1 MAEEKISKKYG
12 IRKILKEVIE
22 NELTKDEVIMKDD
35 EVIMKVDDLKYENL
49 QSVAGVLKRKT
60 TAIKR

>member
-22 NELTKDEVIMKDD
+22 NELTKGEVIMKDD